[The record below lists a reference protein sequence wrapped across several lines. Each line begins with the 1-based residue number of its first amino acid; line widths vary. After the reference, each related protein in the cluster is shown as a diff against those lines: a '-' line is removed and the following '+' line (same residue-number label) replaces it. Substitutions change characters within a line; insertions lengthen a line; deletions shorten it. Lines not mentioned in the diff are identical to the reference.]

1 VTATVAAMVV
11 VIAITVSSLTGGGS
25 PAVPVAVPSAL
36 LSTGAPDA
44 SVVYSTSVV
53 EPPTAAPLY
62 VHVVGGVVHPGLYRL
77 TSGARVIDAVLAAGG
92 LAPDGSQ
99 CQVNLARPVTD
110 GEQIV
115 VGQAP
120 AGTPCRSVTSGVG
133 GMSAEGARG
142 GSFSLSL
149 SSASAQELD
158 TLPGIGPALAQRIID
173 YRDAHGGFRSVDQL
187 NDVSGIGSKV
197 MAQIAP
203 LVTP

>member
-1 VTATVAAMVV
+1 MTASVGAVIIG
-11 VIAITVSSLTGGGS
+11 IAITVSSLTGGRS
-25 PAVPVAVPSAL
+25 TSVPVAVPTAL
-36 LSTGAPDA
+36 FSTDAPDA
-44 SVVYSTSVV
+44 SVSRSTSVV
-53 EPPTAAPLY
+53 DQPNETPLY
-62 VHVVGGVVHPGLYRL
+62 VHVVGGVAHPGLYRL

-120 AGTPCRSVTSGVG
+120 VGTPCRSLTSGSG
-133 GMSAEGARG
+133 GLSGESMGG

-149 SSASAQELD
+149 SSASAAELD

-173 YRDAHGGFRSVDQL
+173 YGEAHGGFRSVDQL
-187 NDVSGIGSKV
+187 SDVAGIGSKV
-197 MAQIAP
+197 MTQIAP